1 MEEKPVLFEEANSQV
16 EAMNGFIGGGDGG
29 FSKNTIDKSNDTLTF
44 SLVNPTT
51 SKLSVNLMGM
61 DSGITSPVVNPAPSV
76 PTFFGSIPGIA
87 PFVGANSICTQ
98 NNTMYISNTG
108 SDDITVFDLNLPG
121 SIITTIAL
129 PVGFGPTFSCYCPV
143 NNQIYVGSA
152 NFPQVI
158 RIDCATNTII
168 GAPIVTTS
176 SFDPAA
182 NGFIYNSV
190 KNSIYAIATNANV
203 LIEISCY
210 TNLQVASV
218 LGVVTMN
225 YSTFNPLLN
234 RIYLTNFTTNNL
246 DILDCATNLFLP
258 SVVLPILQP
267 IGIVYCPF
275 NNSVYVSEQ
284 NGVQSIVQVNCNT
297 LAVGVP
303 IPSGVNAPR
312 SLAYNPINNL
322 IYIGGTVTTNYSIL
336 NVASNTIGAP
346 IAIVNNSTSV
356 LYDQNNNTV
365 WFVDVVGNTV
375 SNITPTLA
383 PSVVINLPGGVTPAQ
398 IFNDLQGK
406 PLFFTGL
413 KMVLSDLKQ
422 LFNNITVQ
430 YTSITGKVE
439 SSQLQPTNNVSPSNA
454 NSNIVDITDFEFA
467 ADTNSQVSFDMEPL
481 STMTMAFS
489 MRRQVNNVSFDS
501 PNNNDVEKRESV
513 RVSGNPILD
522 ILLVEEEEKY
532 QRLKLE

>member
-1 MEEKPVLFEEANSQV
+1 MEENTPLFNQANSEV

-61 DSGITSPVVNPAPSV
+61 DSGITLPVNPPPSV
-76 PTFFGSIPGIA
+76 ISATIPLGA
-87 PFVGANSICTQ
+87 FPQAGANSICTP
-98 NNTMYISNTG
+98 NNTIYISNVGANTIEVI
-108 SDDITVFDLNLPG
+108 DCNTN
-121 SIITTIAL
+121 SIISTIVL
-129 PVGFGPTFSCYCPV
+129 PVGFVPNSTAYCPV
-143 NNQIYVGSA
+143 NNQIYVGSQA
-152 NFPQVI
+152 FPQII
-158 RIDCATNTII
+158 RIDCATNIII
-168 GAPIVTTS
+168 GAPIITTLP
-176 SFDPAA
+176 FT
-182 NGFIYNSV
+182 GFTGGLIYNSI
-190 KNSIYAIATNANV
+190 KNTIYGVDSLQQNI
-203 LIEISCY
+203 IEVSCF
-210 TNLQVASV
+210 TNLQVSYI
-218 LGVVTMN
+218 LGAITLEAIA
-225 YSTFNPLLN
+225 FNPILN
-234 RIYLTNFTTNNL
+234 RLYINNAATGNL
-246 DILDCATNLFLP
+246 DILNCATNTFLP
-258 SVVLPILQP
+258 SIILPINP
-267 IGIVYCPF
+267 SGGSIVFCSS
-275 NNSVYVSEQ
+275 NNSVYVSS
-284 NGVQSIVQVNCNT
+284 SITDDIVRINCIT
-297 LAVGVP
+297 SFVGVP
-303 IPSGVNAPR
+303 IPLGVTQAFG
-312 SLAYNPINNL
+312 LGYNPINNF
-322 IYIGGTVTTNYSIL
+322 IYASGIVSDDYIVF
-336 NVASNTIGAP
+336 NVATNIVSAP
-346 IAIVNNSTSV
+346 IALGLGNTSAIF
-356 LYDQNNNTV
+356 YNQNNNSV
-365 WFVDVVGNTV
+365 YFIRQL
-375 SNITPTLA
+375 SNIAQVVSPIIP
-383 PSVVINLPGGVTPAQ
+383 PSVVITLPGGVTPAQ

-489 MRRQVNNVSFDS
+489 MRRQVSNVSFDS

-532 QRLKLE
+532 QRKKR